1 MKWFKFLRWPSAS
14 DGQEAAESALRR
26 AEAARKE
33 AEDRQ
38 PATSAVA
45 EELRRFRHENNFAA
59 KFRASLEG
67 RSA

>member
-1 MKWFKFLRWPSAS
+1 MRWFKRLRWPSAS

-33 AEDRQ
+33 AEERH
-38 PATSAVA
+38 PAVSEAA
-45 EELRRFRHENNFAA
+45 GALRRARQENHFAA
-59 KFRASLEG
+59 RFRASIEG